1 MNELNSRIRN
11 LRIVLFGIILATIPF
26 YFLGTFLYIVAP
38 RQGANALP
46 SETPT
51 LDVTFTPLGLDVTAT
66 RTLIPS
72 PTGSYTATPLNRLV
86 ATPYQFLPPARTN
99 TPIPTLYIPLT
110 ATTAPSLTPLPSNT
124 ALPTATFLPT
134 LSAATSTPVPTNT
147 PVPPTST
154 PIPAPTDTPIP
165 VPTETPIPAPTDTPV
180 PIPTDTP
187 IPLPTDTPVPP
198 EPTATT
204 GV

>member
-1 MNELNSRIRN
+1 MSELNPRIRT

-26 YFLGTFLYIVAP
+26 YFLGTFLYVVAP
-38 RQGANALP
+38 REGANATQ

-72 PTGSYTATPLNRLV
+72 PTGRYTATALNQLV
-86 ATPYQFLPPARTN
+86 ATPYQFLPPAKTN
-99 TPIPTLYIPLT
+99 TPIPTLYIPPT
-110 ATTAPSLTPLPSNT
+110 ATTAPSLTPLPNNT
-124 ALPTATFLPT
+124 TLPTATFLPT
-134 LSAATSTPVPTNT
+134 LGAATSTPVPTNT

-154 PIPAPTDTPIP
+154 PIPAPTQ
-165 VPTETPIPAPTDTPV
+165 TPIPAPTETPI

-187 IPLPTDTPVPP
+187 IPVPTDTAIPL

-204 GV
+204 GA

>member
-1 MNELNSRIRN
+1 MSELNPRIRT

-38 RQGANALP
+38 RDRANSRLT
-46 SETPT
+46 ETPT

-72 PTGSYTATPLNRLV
+72 PTGRYTATALNQLV
-86 ATPYQFLPPARTN
+86 ATPYQFLPPAKTN
-99 TPIPTLYIPLT
+99 TPIPTLYVPPT

-124 ALPTATFLPT
+124 SLPVATSIPT
-134 LSAATSTPVPTNT
+134 LAPATSTPVPTNT
-147 PVPPTST
+147 PIPPTT
-154 PIPAPTDTPIP
+154 APIPA
-165 VPTETPIPAPTDTPV
+165 PTETPIPAPTETPI

-187 IPLPTDTPVPP
+187 IPLPTDTPIPL

-204 GV
+204 GA